1 MGCGGS
7 LGRGTTA
14 WGSLI
19 NLGHCPL
26 KSSIS
31 NMLFQHFQEEVS
43 MNAKLS
49 KGAMVG
55 HLVLL
60 KRDGKGTK
68 SN

>member
-1 MGCGGS
+1 M
-7 LGRGTTA
+7 

-19 NLGHCPL
+19 YLGHCPL

-31 NMLFQHFQEEVS
+31 NMLLQHFQEEVS
-43 MNAKLS
+43 MNAELS